1 MPPGGKSILPNA
13 KDINSLLA
21 ALPKLNILT
30 IATKE
35 TDIDSDI
42 DSDSYKTPKTK
53 ALMKMRENLAPA
65 LLKALSH
72 KGCPTSRLEV
82 LNLHDCFL
90 DGAILVKVLLAHKIS
105 LDRVQMSPIKLKD
118 GQNPVEWRD
127 IFEVML
133 GMFPLKKLVVENV
146 FNPGE
151 SEYLILNDDCY
162 QEQHEDQLLVSYQD
176 WAEVKL
182 RANGEYGES
191 RGMVTGYAHHH
202 RTKILFVESHVKSG
216 LEMLTET
223 GEVHLLWDPEI

>member
-182 RANGEYGES
+182 RADGEYGEF
-191 RGMVTGYAHHH
+191 RDTGYAHHYP
-202 RTKILFVESHVKSG
+202 TKILFVESHVESG
-216 LEMLTET
+216 LEILTET
-223 GEVHLLWDPEI
+223 GEGHQLWET